1 MFIQGDF
8 AMRLLI
14 SLLFLFI
21 SVNVLA
27 AGSEDPVPAKP
38 AGAEKPVD
46 KLAAAKAHIAA
57 KRWADAI
64 TELRRVNDSG
74 SADWNNFMGYSL
86 RKQATPDL
94 AAAQQHYD
102 AALKISPAHRGAL
115 EYSGELA
122 LIKGDLPQ
130 AEQRLTALSRAC
142 NSACEEHADLKNA
155 VERFKANG
163 NKYVAAN

>member
-1 MFIQGDF
+1 MRSVFICGL
-8 AMRLLI
+8 ALLTAGV
-14 SLLFLFI
+14 F
-21 SVNVLA
+21 A
-27 AGSEDPVPAKP
+27 AGTEDPVPATP
-38 AGAEKPVD
+38 ARAEKPVD
-46 KLAAAKAHIAA
+46 KLSTAKAHIAA

-64 TELRRVNDSG
+64 AELRRVGDSG

-122 LIKGDLPQ
+122 LMKGDLAQ
-130 AEQRLTALSRAC
+130 AEQRLAGLARAC
-142 NSACEEHADLKNA
+142 NSACEEHADLKKA
-155 VERFKANG
+155 VASFKANG
-163 NKYVAAN
+163 NKYVAEAR

>member
-1 MFIQGDF
+1 
-8 AMRLLI
+8 MR
-14 SLLFLFI
+14 SFF
-21 SVNVLA
+21 VCGLA
-27 AGSEDPVPAKP
+27 AVAVSAFAAGTEDPAPATP
-38 AGAEKPVD
+38 ARAEKPAD
-46 KLAAAKAHIAA
+46 KLAAAKTHIAA
-57 KRWADAI
+57 KRWGEAI

-122 LIKGDLPQ
+122 LMKGDLAQ
-130 AEQRLTALSRAC
+130 AEQRLAALARAC
-142 NSACEEHADLKNA
+142 NSACEEHADLKKA
-155 VERFKANG
+155 VADFKANG
-163 NKYVAAN
+163 NKHVAAN